1 MVHEKSLPIYIEF
14 KGAKNRTLGK
24 IFFSAYQKIGTI
36 SLPLKITEI
45 AYQDKGD
52 TTVTSKTYYNPKVN
66 KEVNATYLDFKIPVN
81 AKVVS
86 GK

>member
-1 MVHEKSLPIYIEF
+1 
-14 KGAKNRTLGK
+14 
-24 IFFSAYQKIGTI
+24 
-36 SLPLKITEI
+36 LPLKITEI

-52 TTVTSKTYYNPKVN
+52 STVTSKTYYNPKIN
-66 KEVNATYLDFKIPVN
+66 KEVNATYLDFKIPAN